1 MTVQNAVYLTTT
13 GLCVKDSTPTYYGR
27 TMQATS
33 NQTSIAN
40 ANGVA
45 GNPTYSLADNAE
57 LPGTG
62 SVTIPTGTTAGRPG
76 TPSTGEIRGNT
87 TDNELEFWD
96 GSQWVRFVDANG
108 TYIKISETTLSGA
121 SSIEF
126 TNLSSDYL
134 VHWVVMNNVKTTTR
148 GTLNDPSL
156 DIKINYSSDNG
167 ATYPSNF
174 FANAR
179 LLVSMNGTAPVL
191 RSQSTNY
198 PYNMLEHN
206 VDTSGNFIWD
216 AKIYIYNMTANQKT
230 YCTEEHYYNH
240 LTFSQR
246 GVHGNVVNYD
256 NIACNA
262 FKIDGPL
269 SFDSGTVKLYGLRI

>member
-1 MTVQNAVYLTTT
+1 MAVQNAVYLTPT

-40 ANGVA
+40 ANGVS
-45 GNPTYSLADNAE
+45 GNPTYSLADNAI

-62 SVTIPTGTTAGRPG
+62 SVTIPIGSTAGRPG

-87 TDNELEFWD
+87 TDHELEYWD

-121 SSIEF
+121 TSIEF
-126 TNLSSDYL
+126 TNLSSEYL
-134 VHWVVMNNVKTTTR
+134 VYWVVMNNVKTTNN
-148 GTLNDPSL
+148 GVNNDPSL
-156 DIKINYSSDNG
+156 NININYSSDNG
-167 ATYPSNF
+167 STYPSNF
-174 FANAR
+174 FGNAR
-179 LLVSMNGTAPVL
+179 LLVSMNGTAPIL
-191 RSQSTNY
+191 RSQSTVY
-198 PYNMLEHN
+198 PYNMIEHN
-206 VDTSGNFIWD
+206 VDTSSDYIFD

-230 YCTEEHYYNH
+230 YCQEEHYYQH
-240 LTFSQR
+240 LIFSQR
-246 GVHGNVVNYD
+246 GVHGSVANYD

-262 FKIDGPL
+262 FKIDGPYTF
-269 SFDSGTVKLYGLRI
+269 SSGTVKLYGLRI